1 MNKYLEF
8 NYSEKW
14 IKYFSENK
22 HLNADDYLM
31 HKYFHEDVSSK
42 DFSKIYDP
50 HGFIKSIDLV
60 EEMFEKL
67 NSKIGGFTILDKY
80 EDDFY
85 KDPSNLFERIYYKD
99 ITNGKIHIKTYYSQT
114 CSYSSD
120 YLYDY
125 RFIKFYGDIDSENC
139 VNEEDNECIFF
150 MYKYFGGEEKAANKT
165 IKKIFNYVIDNMDHL
180 NQLIDDKK
188 KMVDEYNE
196 CVRRS
201 QYLKDSIKKLN
212 KTSRHVLK
220 NKGSN

>member
-8 NYSEKW
+8 EYSEKW
-14 IKYFSENK
+14 IKYFSEK
-22 HLNADDYLM
+22 KYLNVDDYLM

-50 HGFIKSIDLV
+50 QGFIKSIDLV

-85 KDPSNLFERIYYKD
+85 KGPSNLFERIYYKD

-150 MYKYFGGEEKAANKT
+150 MYNYFGEQEEAANKT

>member
-1 MNKYLEF
+1 MAKYLEF
-8 NYSEKW
+8 DYSEKW

-22 HLNADDYLM
+22 YVKAEDFLR
-31 HKYFHEDVSSK
+31 HKYFSEDDSTK

-50 HGFIKSIDLV
+50 QSFIKSIDLV

-67 NSKIGGFTILDKY
+67 NSKIEGFTILDKY

-85 KDPSNLFERIYYKD
+85 KGPSNLFERIYYKD

-114 CSYSSD
+114 CCYTSD
-120 YLYDY
+120 YLYDS

-150 MYKYFGGEEKAANKT
+150 MYKYYGLTEEEAANKT
-165 IKKIFNYVIDNMDHL
+165 IKKIFNYVINNIDHL

-188 KMVDEYNE
+188 KLVDEYNE

-212 KTSRHVLK
+212 KAFRHVLK
-220 NKGSN
+220 K